1 MFYRQLR
8 RGVNDYN
15 YRLVPADQSQ
25 VGLCLEN
32 PRQDFYTSLYK
43 YSQSQYDEFQKTD
56 SIKGVTDVVTDWLV
70 FDFDA
75 KENPELAQKDAQRIV
90 ERLKTYNVPESA
102 IRISFSGNK
111 GFHVEVR
118 LTENLTVDE
127 FKAITKQFAGDL
139 PTFDKLICDH
149 ARPFRVLGSFHPK
162 SCLYKIPLTL
172 NDLNTKTIDE
182 IRDSAL
188 DQDDF
193 KGEPWAWIN
202 IPLPASLS
210 ALKSFKEDYK
220 PKVQQIEVGEINWA
234 MKPKWL
240 TNCRYSLQN
249 GYFGEGMRNTTF
261 TCLAAT
267 MKNQGFNEAHTYR
280 YLKGV
285 AECQS
290 LVNECDRYPDSD
302 LWNKIILQVYS
313 DGWKGGQY
321 SCKDKGSLL
330 HEYCL
335 SLGDHK
341 CESKGIDGTVT
352 TSQVLS
358 LFKNYAD
365 NYEQNIL
372 YSGISNLDKKMK
384 FMVGTSNG
392 VLAPPGVGKTSLC
405 LQILEHN
412 SLNDVPCLFY
422 SYDMF
427 HSALYMRMLQ
437 RESGKDQDYLYE
449 MFKKDHT
456 QVQNIIDGLDT
467 KFKNVQFCF
476 KAGQTIDELEQT
488 IDDTEVKLGRKP
500 KLVIVDYNE
509 LVQTDVSDP
518 TASSATVAQRL
529 RQIANEKGVCII
541 TLLQP
546 AKQYCSPGDEMTNF
560 NSVKGSSAIVQSLTL
575 LLGCSRPG
583 FNPLNPKTDKFFNI
597 TCLKNRNGPLFTLDL
612 SWEGLRGKIDNLE
625 QHEQSELNDLRA
637 KKADQKN
644 EENGGWG

>member
-1 MFYRQLR
+1 MYYRQLR
-8 RGVNDYN
+8 KGVNDSAYQ
-15 YRLVPADQSQ
+15 LVPADESQ
-25 VGLCLEN
+25 VKLCLDN
-32 PRQDFYTSLYK
+32 PKQDYYTSLYK
-43 YSQSQYDEFQKTD
+43 YTEAQFQDFQTTK

-70 FDFDA
+70 FDFDN
-75 KENPELAQKDAQRIV
+75 KTNPELAQKDAEIILH
-90 ERLKTYNVPESA
+90 RLTEHGVPEDA
-102 IRISFSGNK
+102 VRIAFSGNK

-118 LTENLTVDE
+118 LLEDITVDE
-127 FKAITKQFAGDL
+127 FKAITKQLAVDL
-139 PTFDKLICDH
+139 DSFDTSVSDH
-149 ARPFRVLGSFHPK
+149 ARPFRASGSFNPK
-162 SCLYKIPLTL
+162 GQMYKIPLSIEEL
-172 NDLNTKTIDE
+172 IEWDISE
-182 IRDSAL
+182 IKKAAEN
-188 DQDDF
+188 QDRY
-193 KGEPWAWIN
+193 KGNPWLWTTV
-202 IPLPASLS
+202 SLTPS
-210 ALKSFKEDYK
+210 LAALKSFKEDYK

-249 GYFGEGMRNTTF
+249 GYFGEGMRNTAF

-290 LVNECDRYPDSD
+290 IVNDCDRYPDSD

-321 SCKDKGSLL
+321 SCKDKGSDL
-330 HEYCL
+330 HKYCL

-392 VLAPPGVGKTSLC
+392 ILAPPGVGKTSLC

-412 SLNDVPCLFY
+412 SINEVPCLFY

-449 MFKKDHT
+449 MFKTDPSK
-456 QVQNIIDGLDT
+456 VQDVINKLDA

-509 LVQTDVSDP
+509 LVQTDVADP
-518 TASSATVAQRL
+518 TSSSATVAQRL

-583 FNPLNPKTDKFFNI
+583 FNPLNPKTDRYFNI

-625 QHEQSELNDLRA
+625 QQEQAELNNLRA
-637 KKADQKN
+637 VKN
-644 EENGGWG
+644 EEKKASGDGW